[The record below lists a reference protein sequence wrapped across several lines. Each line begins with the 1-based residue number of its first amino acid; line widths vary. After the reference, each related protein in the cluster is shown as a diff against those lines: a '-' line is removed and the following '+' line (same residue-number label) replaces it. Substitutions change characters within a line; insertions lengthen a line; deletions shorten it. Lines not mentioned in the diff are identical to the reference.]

1 MPHSRHTKSPQI
13 TTIPTSALITFW
25 HFSVVCDSLGSII
38 SFHSFFSALTDS
50 GNLQF
55 PPSCLPSPVLSFWF
69 TCWGT
74 RAAPSTVTPS
84 LHRAGQTHTA
94 WSYVPFFPH
103 TPCPRGP
110 GCWGLTR
117 HRLSDLVSL
126 AWWEEAKECSFFG
139 STWCLVIFSFV
150 TKDCGH
156 WCSLC
161 QSVISWLLFVLFRF
175 VVGEVC

>member
-1 MPHSRHTKSPQI
+1 M

-25 HFSVVCDSLGSII
+25 HFSVVCDSLGSSII
-38 SFHSFFSALTDS
+38 SFHSFSSALTDS
-50 GNLQF
+50 GNVQF

-69 TCWGT
+69 TCWAS
-74 RAAPSTVTPS
+74 RAARTTVTPS
-84 LHRAGQTHTA
+84 LHLAGRTRAA
-94 WSYVPFFPH
+94 RSCLPCVPHPS
-103 TPCPRGP
+103 CPWGP

-126 AWWEEAKECSFFG
+126 AWWEEAKERSFFG
-139 STWCLVIFSFV
+139 GTWCLVIFSFV
-150 TKDCGH
+150 IKDRGH

-161 QSVISWLLFVLFRF
+161 PSVISWLLFVLFRF